1 MARRKRVEAPSI
13 DELRDLEQG
22 FATKPA
28 SNPFAVPPI
37 AQVAGEA
44 AAASEPLPAETRV
57 EVARDRSD
65 AEALRAA
72 REAGRLIAEIPVSEI
87 LVEELTRDRMALDR
101 EEMDEL
107 KISIRANGLRLP
119 VEVFELPEPPGG
131 SPDATGDG
139 SGEGSRGGV
148 RYGLISGLRRVTA
161 VRELYGPGARIAA
174 LVRAPRDA
182 GEAIAAMV
190 EENEVRANLSH
201 YERGRIA
208 ALAVGQGRF
217 ADLEESVA
225 RLFASASKAKR
236 SKIRSFAL
244 VHEELGDML
253 SFPQALTE
261 KGGLR
266 LANTLRMG
274 YEAALRAALAEGQ
287 GVDPA
292 SEWEAMLPVIEQ
304 AEAGGRVP
312 SRGGRP
318 RKEPE
323 AVPVPLVESFELAN
337 GAVMRHLRDS
347 RGHVIRLEGPSV
359 SAELVREVMGEIQR
373 LLGPGK
379 RVSRRNR
386 MET

>member
-1 MARRKRVEAPSI
+1 MARRKRVEAPSV

-57 EVARDRSD
+57 EAARDRSD
-65 AEALRAA
+65 AETLRAA
-72 REAGRLIAEIPVSEI
+72 RETGRLIEEIAVSDI
-87 LVEELTRDRMALDR
+87 VVEELTRDRMALDR

-119 VEVFELPEPPGG
+119 VEVFELAEPR
-131 SPDATGDG
+131 
-139 SGEGSRGGV
+139 EGA

-174 LVRAPRDA
+174 LIRAPREA

-217 ADLEESVA
+217 ADLDEAVA

-261 KGGLR
+261 KAGLR
-266 LANTLRMG
+266 LANTLRLG
-274 YEAALRAALAEGQ
+274 HEAALRAALADGQ
-287 GVDPA
+287 GVDPV
-292 SEWEAMLPVIEQ
+292 SEWEAMLPVVEQ
-304 AEAGGRVP
+304 AEAGGRLP

-323 AVPVPLVESFELAN
+323 PVPVPKVETVELEH
-337 GAVMRHLRDS
+337 GAVMRQYQDS
-347 RGHVIRLEGPSV
+347 RGHVIRIDGPLV
-359 SAELVREVMGEIQR
+359 TAGLVREVMEEIQR
-373 LLGPGK
+373 LLGTRR
-379 RVSRRNR
+379 RVSRRNHPG
-386 MET
+386 T

>member
-1 MARRKRVEAPSI
+1 MARRKRVEAPSV

-37 AQVAGEA
+37 AQVAAEA
-44 AAASEPLPAETRV
+44 AAASDPLPAETRV
-57 EVARDRSD
+57 EAARDRSD

-72 REAGRLIAEIPVSEI
+72 QSSGRLIAEIPVSEI
-87 LVEELTRDRMALDR
+87 FLEELTRDRMTLDR

-119 VEVFELPEPPGG
+119 VEVFPLPE
-131 SPDATGDG
+131 ARDG
-139 SGEGSRGGV
+139 A

-161 VRELYGPGARIAA
+161 VRELYGPGAMIAA
-174 LVRAPRDA
+174 LVREPRDA
-182 GEAIAAMV
+182 GDAIAAMV

-217 ADLEESVA
+217 TDIEESVA

-266 LANTLRMG
+266 LATTLRMG

-304 AEAGGRVP
+304 AEAGGRAP

-318 RKEPE
+318 RKEPP
-323 AVPVPLVESFELAN
+323 AVPVPLVETFDLAN

-347 RGHVIRLEGPSV
+347 QGHIIRIEGPSV
-359 SAELVREVMGEIQR
+359 SGGLVREVMTEIVR
-373 LLGPGK
+373 ILGPGK
-379 RVSRRNR
+379 RVSRRNPPG
-386 MET
+386 E